1 MLFHSTR
8 GKDSNKDFASILMQ
22 GLADD
27 GGLFMPDHWPQVD
40 LDEIKSKTSF
50 VDIAKCI
57 VPLFTAS
64 SFSRD
69 ETIRILESTWHDFEH
84 QDLIGIKNFHSVSI
98 LELFHGP
105 TAAFKDF
112 GLQLAAA
119 FFNKVLESEN
129 KTAIVLGA
137 TSGDTGSAAI
147 DACKNYGRIKS
158 FIMLPNGNMSEVQR
172 RQMSTIK
179 ASNVFALRINGTFD
193 DCQDLVKHA
202 FKKRDFLNNNQY
214 LLAVNSINWT
224 RIVGQIC
231 YYFYAYNQ
239 LHQKTNLNFSIPT
252 GNFGNVFACYSAY
265 KMGLP
270 IKKISV
276 AVNEND
282 ILHRFFSDNNYSK
295 QFVHETI
302 SPSMDISVASNFE
315 RLVYDLFLN
324 RDSAKCFKMFDNF
337 PVNPIELDPITWQ
350 KKDHLFSSSKVNDL
364 DTKKIIQE
372 THRSFNYILD
382 PHTAVAAVEAFDK
395 SDENNHY
402 VVLSTAH
409 PAKFPKIYE
418 ELDIEI
424 NSLPFA
430 LRDLFKK
437 RSIFIHLMRIT
448 IKLLTLLIVITNFLI
463 YEYSK
468 DT

>member
-57 VPLFTAS
+57 VPLYTSS

-84 QDLIGIKNFHSVSI
+84 QDLIGIKNFNSVSI

-202 FKKRDFLNNNQY
+202 FKKRDFLNSNQY

-337 PVNPIELDPITWQ
+337 PANPIELDPITWQ

-372 THRSFNYILD
+372 TYRSFNYILD

-395 SDENNHY
+395 TDENNHY

-437 RSIFIHLMRIT
+437 EEYLHSFDADYNQIANFINR
-448 IKLLTLLIVITNFLI
+448 NN
-463 YEYSK
+463 
-468 DT
+468 

>member
-8 GKDSNKDFASILMQ
+8 GKDSDKDFASILMQ

-27 GGLFMPDHWPQVD
+27 GGLFMPDHWPEVD

-57 VPLFTAS
+57 VPLFTTS
-64 SFSRD
+64 SFTHD
-69 ETIRILESTWHDFEH
+69 ETTSIVESTWHDFEH
-84 QDLIGIKNFHSVSI
+84 KDLIGIRELDSVSI
-98 LELFHGP
+98 IELFHGP

-119 FFNKVLESEN
+119 FFNQVLESEN

-147 DACKNYGRIKS
+147 DACKSYDRIKS

-179 ASNVFALRINGTFD
+179 AANVFTLRINGTFD
-193 DCQDLVKHA
+193 DCQDLVKLA
-202 FKKRDFLNNNQY
+202 FKKRNFLKTDQY

-239 LHQKTNLNFSIPT
+239 LHNKGNLNFSIPT
-252 GNFGNVFACYSAY
+252 GNFGNVFACYSAH

-270 IKKISV
+270 INKISV
-276 AVNEND
+276 AVNNND
-282 ILHRFFSDNNYSK
+282 ILHRFFSSNDYSK
-295 QFVHETI
+295 QLVHETI

-315 RLVYDLFLN
+315 RLVYDFFLSRN
-324 RDSAKCFKMFDNF
+324 SSKCAKMFENF
-337 PVNPIELDPITWQ
+337 PMKPIELDVETWQ
-350 KKDHLFSSSKVNDL
+350 RKDSLFSSSKVDDL
-364 DTKKIIQE
+364 ETTKTIQE
-372 THRSFNYILD
+372 IYQANGYILD
-382 PHTAVAAVEAFDK
+382 PHTAVAAVEAIKK
-395 SDENNHY
+395 SDSSNHF

-409 PAKFPKIYE
+409 PAKFPKVYE
-418 ELDIEI
+418 ELNIEI
-424 NSLPFA
+424 NSLPAA
-430 LRDLFKK
+430 LSGLFKK
-437 RSIFIHLMRIT
+437 EEHLHSFDADYNQVT
-448 IKLLTLLIVITNFLI
+448 NFIKLNN
-463 YEYSK
+463 
-468 DT
+468 

>member
-8 GKDSNKDFASILMQ
+8 GKDSGKDFASILMQ

-27 GGLFMPDHWPQVD
+27 GGLFMPDHWPQAD
-40 LDEIKSKTSF
+40 IDEIKSKSSF
-50 VDIAKCI
+50 VEIAKCI

-64 SFSRD
+64 SFSYD
-69 ETIRILESTWHDFEH
+69 ETISIVESTWHDFEH
-84 QDLIGIKNFHSVSI
+84 QDLINIKEFDSVSI

-147 DACKNYGRIKS
+147 DACKSYDRIKS

-179 ASNVFALRINGTFD
+179 AANVFALRINGTFD
-193 DCQDLVKHA
+193 DCQDLVKLA
-202 FKKRDFLNNNQY
+202 FKQRDFLKTDQY

-224 RIVGQIC
+224 RIIGQIC

-239 LHQKTNLNFSIPT
+239 LHKKGNLNFSIPT
-252 GNFGNVFACYSAY
+252 GNFGNVFACYSAH

-270 IKKISV
+270 INKISV
-276 AVNEND
+276 AVNDND
-282 ILHRFFSDNNYSK
+282 ILHRFFSSNDYSK
-295 QFVHETI
+295 QLVHETI

-315 RLVYDLFLN
+315 RLVYDFFLN
-324 RDSAKCFKMFDNF
+324 RDSSKCAKMFDNF
-337 PVNPIELDPITWQ
+337 PIKPIELDVETWQ
-350 KKDHLFSSSKVNDL
+350 RKDNLFSSSKVD
-364 DTKKIIQE
+364 DFETAKTIQAMYQAN
-372 THRSFNYILD
+372 SYILD
-382 PHTAVAAVEAFDK
+382 PHTAVAAVEAIRK
-395 SDENNHY
+395 SDSSNHF

-409 PAKFPKIYE
+409 PAKFPKVYE
-418 ELDIEI
+418 QLNIEI
-424 NSLPFA
+424 NSLPAA
-430 LRDLFKK
+430 LSGLFKK
-437 RSIFIHLMRIT
+437 EEHLHSFDADYNQVT
-448 IKLLTLLIVITNFLI
+448 DFIKLNN
-463 YEYSK
+463 
-468 DT
+468 

>member
-8 GKDSNKDFASILMQ
+8 GKDPDKDFASILMQ

-57 VPLFTAS
+57 VPLFTSS

-69 ETIRILESTWHDFEH
+69 ETISIVESTWHDFEH
-84 QDLIGIKNFHSVSI
+84 QDLIGIKDFNSVSI

-119 FFNKVLESEN
+119 FFNQVLEAEN

-193 DCQDLVKHA
+193 DCQDLVKLA
-202 FKKRDFLNNNQY
+202 FKKRDFLNNDQY

-224 RIVGQIC
+224 RIIGQIC

-239 LHQKTNLNFSIPT
+239 LHQKSNLNFSIPT
-252 GNFGNVFACYSAY
+252 GNFGNVFACYSAH

-270 IKKISV
+270 INKISV

-295 QFVHETI
+295 QLVHETI

-315 RLVYDLFLN
+315 RLVYDLFLD
-324 RDSAKCFKMFDNF
+324 RDSNKCSKMFDNF
-337 PVNPIELDPITWQ
+337 PANPIELDPATWQ
-350 KKDHLFSSSKVNDL
+350 KKDRLFSSSKVNDL

-372 THRSFNYILD
+372 THQLFDYILD
-382 PHTAVAAVEAFDK
+382 PHTAVAAIEAFNK

-409 PAKFPKIYE
+409 PAKFPKVYE
-418 ELDIEI
+418 ELNIQI
-424 NSLPFA
+424 KSLPVA
-430 LRDLFKK
+430 LKGLFKK
-437 RSIFIHLMRIT
+437 EEFLHSFDADYNQIVSFINH
-448 IKLLTLLIVITNFLI
+448 NN
-463 YEYSK
+463 
-468 DT
+468 

>member
-27 GGLFMPDHWPQVD
+27 GGLFMPDSWPRVD

-50 VDIAKCI
+50 IEIAKCI
-57 VPLFTAS
+57 VPLFTSS
-64 SFSRD
+64 SFSFD
-69 ETIRILESTWHDFEH
+69 ETISIVESTWHDFEH
-84 QDLIGIKNFHSVSI
+84 QDLIGIKEFDSVSI

-147 DACKNYGRIKS
+147 DACKSYDRIKS

-179 ASNVFALRINGTFD
+179 AANVFALRINGTFD
-193 DCQDLVKHA
+193 DCQDLVKLA
-202 FKKRDFLNNNQY
+202 FKRRDFLKTDQY

-224 RIVGQIC
+224 RIIGQIC

-239 LHQKTNLNFSIPT
+239 LHKKGNLNFSIPT
-252 GNFGNVFACYSAY
+252 GNFGNVFACYSAH

-270 IKKISV
+270 INKISV
-276 AVNEND
+276 AVNDND
-282 ILHRFFSDNNYSK
+282 ILHRFFSSNDYSK
-295 QFVHETI
+295 QLVHETI

-324 RDSAKCFKMFDNF
+324 RDSSKCAKMFDNF
-337 PVNPIELDPITWQ
+337 PIKPIELDVETWQ
-350 KKDHLFSSSKVNDL
+350 RKDNLFSSSKVNDFE
-364 DTKKIIQE
+364 TAKTIQAMYQAN
-372 THRSFNYILD
+372 SYILD
-382 PHTAVAAVEAFDK
+382 PHTAVAAVEAIRK
-395 SDENNHY
+395 SDSSNHF

-409 PAKFPKIYE
+409 PAKFPKVYE
-418 ELDIEI
+418 ELNIEI
-424 NSLPFA
+424 NSLPAA
-430 LRDLFKK
+430 LSGLFKK
-437 RSIFIHLMRIT
+437 EEHLHSFDADYNQVT
-448 IKLLTLLIVITNFLI
+448 DFIKLNN
-463 YEYSK
+463 
-468 DT
+468 

>member
-8 GKDSNKDFASILMQ
+8 GKDPNKDFASILMQ

-27 GGLFMPDHWPQVD
+27 GGLFMPDYWPQVD

-57 VPLFTAS
+57 VPLFTSS
-64 SFSRD
+64 SFSYD
-69 ETIRILESTWHDFEH
+69 ETIAIVESTWHNFEH
-84 QDLIGIKNFHSVSI
+84 QDLIGIRDFNSVSI

-147 DACKNYGRIKS
+147 DACKNYDRIKS

-193 DCQDLVKHA
+193 DCQDLVKLA
-202 FKKRDFLNNNQY
+202 FKKRDFLNSNQY

-224 RIVGQIC
+224 RIIGQIC
-231 YYFYAYNQ
+231 YYFYAYNR
-239 LHQKTNLNFSIPT
+239 LHEKSNLNFSIPT
-252 GNFGNVFACYSAY
+252 GNFGNVFACYSAH

-270 IKKISV
+270 INKISV

-282 ILHRFFSDNNYSK
+282 ILYRFFSNNNYSK
-295 QFVHETI
+295 QAVHETI

-324 RDSAKCFKMFDNF
+324 RDSVKCFKMFDNF
-337 PVNPIELDPITWQ
+337 PSNPIELDPITWQ

-364 DTKKIIQE
+364 DTKKIILE
-372 THRSFNYILD
+372 THRLFDYILD
-382 PHTAVAAVEAFDK
+382 PHTAVAAVEAFNK

-409 PAKFPKIYE
+409 PAKFPKVYE

-437 RSIFIHLMRIT
+437 EEYLHSFDADYNQIVNFINR
-448 IKLLTLLIVITNFLI
+448 NN
-463 YEYSK
+463 
-468 DT
+468 

>member
-1 MLFHSTR
+1 
-8 GKDSNKDFASILMQ
+8 
-22 GLADD
+22 
-27 GGLFMPDHWPQVD
+27 MPNHWPQVD

-57 VPLFTAS
+57 VPLFTSS

-69 ETIRILESTWHDFEH
+69 ETLSIVESTWHDFEH
-84 QDLIGIKNFHSVSI
+84 QDLIGIKDFNSVSI

-147 DACKNYGRIKS
+147 DACKGYDRIKS

-179 ASNVFALRINGTFD
+179 AANVFALRINGTFD
-193 DCQDLVKHA
+193 DCQDLVKLA
-202 FKKRDFLNNNQY
+202 FKKRDFLKTDQY

-239 LHQKTNLNFSIPT
+239 LHKKGNLNFSIPT
-252 GNFGNVFACYSAY
+252 GNFGNVFACYSAH

-270 IKKISV
+270 INKISV
-276 AVNEND
+276 AVNDND
-282 ILHRFFSDNNYSK
+282 ILHRFFSSNDYSK
-295 QFVHETI
+295 KLVHETI

-315 RLVYDLFLN
+315 RLVYDLFLD
-324 RDSAKCFKMFDNF
+324 RDSNKCSKMFDNF
-337 PVNPIELDPITWQ
+337 PANPIELDPATWQ
-350 KKDHLFSSSKVNDL
+350 KKDRLFSSSKVNDL

-372 THRSFNYILD
+372 THQLFDYILD
-382 PHTAVAAVEAFDK
+382 PHTAVAAIEAFNK

-409 PAKFPKIYE
+409 PAKFPKVYE
-418 ELDIEI
+418 ELNIQI
-424 NSLPFA
+424 KSLPVA
-430 LRDLFKK
+430 LKGLFKK
-437 RSIFIHLMRIT
+437 EEFLHSFDADYNQIVSFINH
-448 IKLLTLLIVITNFLI
+448 NN
-463 YEYSK
+463 
-468 DT
+468 

>member
-8 GKDSNKDFASILMQ
+8 GKDSNKDFVSILMQ

-57 VPLFTAS
+57 VPLYTSS

-282 ILHRFFSDNNYSK
+282 ILHRFFSQNNYSK

-437 RSIFIHLMRIT
+437 EEYLHSFDADYNQIANFINR
-448 IKLLTLLIVITNFLI
+448 NN
-463 YEYSK
+463 
-468 DT
+468 

>member
-8 GKDSNKDFASILMQ
+8 GKDPDKDFASILMQ

-57 VPLFTAS
+57 VPLFTSS

-69 ETIRILESTWHDFEH
+69 ETISIVESTWHDFEH
-84 QDLIGIKNFHSVSI
+84 QDLIGIKDFNSVSI

-119 FFNKVLESEN
+119 FFNKVLEAEN

-193 DCQDLVKHA
+193 DCQDLVKLA
-202 FKKRDFLNNNQY
+202 FKKRDFLNNDQY

-224 RIVGQIC
+224 RIIGQIC

-239 LHQKTNLNFSIPT
+239 LHQKSNLNFSIPT
-252 GNFGNVFACYSAY
+252 GNFGNVFACYSAH

-270 IKKISV
+270 INKISV

-295 QFVHETI
+295 RLVHETI

-315 RLVYDLFLN
+315 RLVYDLFLD
-324 RDSAKCFKMFDNF
+324 RDSNKCSKMFDNF
-337 PVNPIELDPITWQ
+337 PANPIELDPATWQ
-350 KKDHLFSSSKVNDL
+350 KKDRLFSSSKVNDL

-372 THRSFNYILD
+372 THQLFDYILD
-382 PHTAVAAVEAFDK
+382 PHTAVAAIEAFNK

-409 PAKFPKIYE
+409 PAKFPKVYE
-418 ELDIEI
+418 ELNIQI
-424 NSLPFA
+424 KSLPFA
-430 LRDLFKK
+430 LKGLFKK
-437 RSIFIHLMRIT
+437 EEFLHSFDADYNQIVSFINH
-448 IKLLTLLIVITNFLI
+448 NN
-463 YEYSK
+463 
-468 DT
+468 

>member
-8 GKDSNKDFASILMQ
+8 GKDPDKDFASILMQ
-22 GLADD
+22 GLAED
-27 GGLFMPDHWPQVD
+27 GGLFMPDYWPQVD

-50 VDIAKCI
+50 VEIAKCV
-57 VPLFTAS
+57 VPLFTSS
-64 SFSRD
+64 SFSYD
-69 ETIRILESTWHDFEH
+69 ETISIVESTWHDFEH
-84 QDLIGIKNFHSVSI
+84 QDLIGIREFNSVSI

-147 DACKNYGRIKS
+147 DACKSYERIKS

-179 ASNVFALRINGTFD
+179 SSNVFALRINGTFD
-193 DCQDLVKHA
+193 DCQDLVKLA
-202 FKKRDFLNNNQY
+202 FKQRDFLKTDQY

-224 RIVGQIC
+224 RIIGQIC

-239 LHQKTNLNFSIPT
+239 LHQKGNLSFSIPT
-252 GNFGNVFACYSAY
+252 GNFGNVFACYSAH

-270 IKKISV
+270 INKISV
-276 AVNEND
+276 AVNDND
-282 ILHRFFSDNNYSK
+282 ILHRFFSSNDYSK
-295 QFVHETI
+295 KLVHETI

-315 RLVYDLFLN
+315 RLVYDFFLN
-324 RDSAKCFKMFDNF
+324 RDSSKCAKMFDNF
-337 PVNPIELDPITWQ
+337 PIKPIELDVETWQ
-350 KKDHLFSSSKVNDL
+350 RKDSLFSSSKVDDL
-364 DTKKIIQE
+364 ETTTTIQE
-372 THRSFNYILD
+372 IYQVNGYILD
-382 PHTAVAAVEAFDK
+382 PHTAVAAVEAIKK
-395 SDENNHY
+395 SDSSNHF

-409 PAKFPKIYE
+409 PAKFPKVYE
-418 ELDIEI
+418 ELNIEI
-424 NSLPFA
+424 NSLPAA
-430 LRDLFKK
+430 LSGLFKK
-437 RSIFIHLMRIT
+437 EEHLHSFDADYNQVT
-448 IKLLTLLIVITNFLI
+448 DFIKLNN
-463 YEYSK
+463 
-468 DT
+468 

>member
-8 GKDSNKDFASILMQ
+8 GKDSDKDFASILMQ
-22 GLADD
+22 GLAED
-27 GGLFMPDHWPQVD
+27 GGLFMPDYWPQVD
-40 LDEIKSKTSF
+40 LEEIKSSKSF
-50 VDIAKCI
+50 IDIAKCI
-57 VPLFTAS
+57 IPLFTSS
-64 SFSRD
+64 SFSYD
-69 ETIRILESTWHDFEH
+69 ETISIVESTWHDFEH
-84 QDLIGIKNFHSVSI
+84 QDLIGIKEFDSVAI

-119 FFNKVLESEN
+119 FFNQVLESEN

-147 DACKNYGRIKS
+147 DACKNYDRIKS

-179 ASNVFALRINGTFD
+179 APNVFALRINGTFD
-193 DCQDLVKHA
+193 DCQDLVKLA
-202 FKKRDFLNNNQY
+202 FKKRDFLNADQY

-224 RIVGQIC
+224 RIIGQIC

-239 LHQKTNLNFSIPT
+239 LHQKGNINFSIPT
-252 GNFGNVFACYSAY
+252 GNFGNVFACYSAH

-270 IKKISV
+270 INKISV
-276 AVNEND
+276 AVNNND
-282 ILHRFFSDNNYSK
+282 ILHRFFSENDYSK

-315 RLVYDLFLN
+315 RLIYDFFLD
-324 RDSAKCFKMFDNF
+324 RDSSRCAAMFDNF
-337 PVNPIELDPITWQ
+337 PINPIELDSETWQ
-350 KKDHLFSSSKVNDL
+350 KKENLFSSSKVNDSE
-364 DTKKIIQE
+364 TKKIIQE
-372 THRSFNYILD
+372 IYQSFGYILD
-382 PHTAVAAVEAFDK
+382 PHTAVAAAEALSK
-395 SDENNHY
+395 SNQGNPY

-418 ELDIEI
+418 ELGIEI
-424 NSLPFA
+424 NLLPSALSGLFEKEESLHTF
-430 LRDLFKK
+430 DVDYNQ
-437 RSIFIHLMRIT
+437 IINFINLH
-448 IKLLTLLIVITNFLI
+448 N
-463 YEYSK
+463 
-468 DT
+468 

>member
-8 GKDSNKDFASILMQ
+8 GKDPDKDFASILMQ
-22 GLADD
+22 GLAED
-27 GGLFMPDHWPQVD
+27 GGLFMPDYWPQVD

-50 VDIAKCI
+50 VEIAKCV
-57 VPLFTAS
+57 VPLFTSS
-64 SFSRD
+64 SFSYD
-69 ETIRILESTWHDFEH
+69 ETISIVESTWHDFEH
-84 QDLIGIKNFHSVSI
+84 QDLIGIREFSSVSI

-147 DACKNYGRIKS
+147 DACKSYERIKS

-179 ASNVFALRINGTFD
+179 SSNVFALRINGTFD
-193 DCQDLVKHA
+193 DCQDLVKLA
-202 FKKRDFLNNNQY
+202 FKQRDFLKTDQY

-224 RIVGQIC
+224 RIIGQIC

-239 LHQKTNLNFSIPT
+239 LHQKGNLSFSIPT
-252 GNFGNVFACYSAY
+252 GNFGNVFACYSAH

-270 IKKISV
+270 INKISV
-276 AVNEND
+276 AVNDND
-282 ILHRFFSDNNYSK
+282 ILHRFFSSNDYSK
-295 QFVHETI
+295 KLVHETI

-315 RLVYDLFLN
+315 RLVYDFFLN
-324 RDSAKCFKMFDNF
+324 RDSSKCAKMFDNF
-337 PVNPIELDPITWQ
+337 PIKPIELDVETWQ
-350 KKDHLFSSSKVNDL
+350 RKDSLFSSSKVDDL
-364 DTKKIIQE
+364 ETTKTIQE
-372 THRSFNYILD
+372 IYQVNGYILD
-382 PHTAVAAVEAFDK
+382 PHTAVAAVEAIKK
-395 SDENNHY
+395 SDSSNHF

-409 PAKFPKIYE
+409 PAKFPKVYE
-418 ELDIEI
+418 ELNIEI
-424 NSLPFA
+424 NSLPAA
-430 LRDLFKK
+430 LSGLFKK
-437 RSIFIHLMRIT
+437 EEHLHSFDADYNQVT
-448 IKLLTLLIVITNFLI
+448 DFIKLNN
-463 YEYSK
+463 
-468 DT
+468 

>member
-8 GKDSNKDFASILMQ
+8 GKDSSKDFASILMQ

-27 GGLFMPDHWPQVD
+27 GGLFMPDHWPEID

-57 VPLFTAS
+57 VPLFTTS
-64 SFSRD
+64 SFTYD
-69 ETIRILESTWHDFEH
+69 ETITIVESAWHDFEH
-84 QDLIGIKNFHSVSI
+84 KDLIGIREFDSVSI

-147 DACKNYGRIKS
+147 DACKSYDRIKS

-179 ASNVFALRINGTFD
+179 AANVFALRINGTFD
-193 DCQDLVKHA
+193 DCQDLVKLA
-202 FKKRDFLNNNQY
+202 FKRRDFLKTDQY

-224 RIVGQIC
+224 RIIGQIC

-239 LHQKTNLNFSIPT
+239 LHKKGNLNFSIPT
-252 GNFGNVFACYSAY
+252 GNFGNVFACYSAH

-270 IKKISV
+270 INKISV
-276 AVNEND
+276 AVNDND
-282 ILHRFFSDNNYSK
+282 ILHRFFSSNDYSK
-295 QFVHETI
+295 QLVHETI

-315 RLVYDLFLN
+315 RLVYDFFLN
-324 RDSAKCFKMFDNF
+324 RDSSKCAKMFDNF
-337 PVNPIELDPITWQ
+337 PIKPIELDVETWQ
-350 KKDHLFSSSKVNDL
+350 RKDNLFSSSKVNDFE
-364 DTKKIIQE
+364 TAKTIQAMYQAN
-372 THRSFNYILD
+372 SYILD
-382 PHTAVAAVEAFDK
+382 PHTAVAAVEAIRK
-395 SDENNHY
+395 SDSSNHF

-409 PAKFPKIYE
+409 PAKFPKVYE
-418 ELDIEI
+418 ELNIEI
-424 NSLPFA
+424 NSLPAA
-430 LRDLFKK
+430 LSGLFKK
-437 RSIFIHLMRIT
+437 EEHLHSFDADYNQVT
-448 IKLLTLLIVITNFLI
+448 DFIKLNN
-463 YEYSK
+463 
-468 DT
+468 

>member
-8 GKDSNKDFASILMQ
+8 GKDSDKDFASILMQ
-22 GLADD
+22 GLAKD
-27 GGLFMPDHWPQVD
+27 GGLFMPDYWPQID

-50 VDIAKCI
+50 VEIAKCV
-57 VPLFTAS
+57 VPLFTSS
-64 SFSRD
+64 SFSYD
-69 ETIRILESTWHDFEH
+69 ETIRIVESTWHDFEH
-84 QDLIGIKNFHSVSI
+84 QDLIGIREFNSVSI

-147 DACKNYGRIKS
+147 DACKSYERIKS

-179 ASNVFALRINGTFD
+179 SSNVFALRINGTFD
-193 DCQDLVKHA
+193 DCQDLVKLA
-202 FKKRDFLNNNQY
+202 FKQRDFLKTDQY

-224 RIVGQIC
+224 RIIGQIC

-239 LHQKTNLNFSIPT
+239 LHQKGNLSFSIPT
-252 GNFGNVFACYSAY
+252 GNFGNVFACYSAH

-270 IKKISV
+270 INKISV
-276 AVNEND
+276 AVNNND
-282 ILHRFFSDNNYSK
+282 ILHRFFSSNDYSK
-295 QFVHETI
+295 KLVHETI

-315 RLVYDLFLN
+315 RLVYDFFLN
-324 RDSAKCFKMFDNF
+324 RDSSKCAKMFDNF
-337 PVNPIELDPITWQ
+337 PIKPIELDFETWQ
-350 KKDHLFSSSKVNDL
+350 RKDSLFSSSKVDDL
-364 DTKKIIQE
+364 ETTKTIQE
-372 THRSFNYILD
+372 IYQVNGYILD
-382 PHTAVAAVEAFDK
+382 PHTAVAAVEAIKK
-395 SDENNHY
+395 SDSSNHF

-409 PAKFPKIYE
+409 PAKFPKVYE
-418 ELDIEI
+418 ELNIEI
-424 NSLPFA
+424 NSLPAA
-430 LRDLFKK
+430 LSGLFKK
-437 RSIFIHLMRIT
+437 EEYLHSFDSDYNQVT
-448 IKLLTLLIVITNFLI
+448 DFIKLNN
-463 YEYSK
+463 
-468 DT
+468 

>member
-27 GGLFMPDHWPQVD
+27 GGLFMPDHWPEID

-50 VDIAKCI
+50 VDIAKSV
-57 VPLFTAS
+57 VPLFTTS
-64 SFSRD
+64 SFTYD
-69 ETIRILESTWHDFEH
+69 ETITIVESAWHDFEH
-84 QDLIGIKNFHSVSI
+84 KDLIGIREFDSVSI

-147 DACKNYGRIKS
+147 DACKSYDRIKS

-179 ASNVFALRINGTFD
+179 AANVFALRINGTFD
-193 DCQDLVKHA
+193 DCQDLVKLA
-202 FKKRDFLNNNQY
+202 FKRRDFLKTDQY

-224 RIVGQIC
+224 RIIGQIC

-239 LHQKTNLNFSIPT
+239 LHKKGNLNFSIPT
-252 GNFGNVFACYSAY
+252 GNFGNVFACYSAH

-270 IKKISV
+270 INKISV
-276 AVNEND
+276 AVNDND
-282 ILHRFFSDNNYSK
+282 ILHRFFNSNDYSK
-295 QFVHETI
+295 QLVHETI

-315 RLVYDLFLN
+315 RLVYDFFLN
-324 RDSAKCFKMFDNF
+324 RDSSKCAKMFDNF
-337 PVNPIELDPITWQ
+337 PIKPIELDFETWQ
-350 KKDHLFSSSKVNDL
+350 RKDGLFSSSKVD
-364 DTKKIIQE
+364 DFETAKTIQAMYQAN
-372 THRSFNYILD
+372 SYILD
-382 PHTAVAAVEAFDK
+382 PHTAVAAVEATRK
-395 SDENNHY
+395 SDSSNHF

-409 PAKFPKIYE
+409 PAKFPKVYE
-418 ELDIEI
+418 ELNIEI
-424 NSLPFA
+424 NSLPAA
-430 LRDLFKK
+430 LSGLFK
-437 RSIFIHLMRIT
+437 REEHLHSFDADYNQVT
-448 IKLLTLLIVITNFLI
+448 DFIKLNN
-463 YEYSK
+463 
-468 DT
+468 

>member
-57 VPLFTAS
+57 VPLYTSS

-437 RSIFIHLMRIT
+437 EEYLHSFDADYNQIANFINR
-448 IKLLTLLIVITNFLI
+448 NN
-463 YEYSK
+463 
-468 DT
+468 

>member
-84 QDLIGIKNFHSVSI
+84 QDLIGIKNFNSVSI

-437 RSIFIHLMRIT
+437 EEYLHSFDADYNQIANFINR
-448 IKLLTLLIVITNFLI
+448 NN
-463 YEYSK
+463 
-468 DT
+468 